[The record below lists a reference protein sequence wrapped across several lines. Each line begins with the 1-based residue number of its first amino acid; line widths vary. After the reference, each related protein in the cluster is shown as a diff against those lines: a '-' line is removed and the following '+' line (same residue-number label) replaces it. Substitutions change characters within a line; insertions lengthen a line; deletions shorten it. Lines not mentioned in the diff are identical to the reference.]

1 MPGYTLGSRGA
12 ALSHCLPF
20 TPRESPYGAPRAL
33 GCPVFSGPGITYHL
47 CGHGEAAM
55 PTVGKKKFGYGKSG
69 KAAAR
74 KFAKA
79 TGKPVRKS
87 RTTGGKKRAR
97 KAR

>member
-1 MPGYTLGSRGA
+1 
-12 ALSHCLPF
+12 
-20 TPRESPYGAPRAL
+20 
-33 GCPVFSGPGITYHL
+33 
-47 CGHGEAAM
+47 M
-55 PTVGKKKFGYGKSG
+55 PTVGKRKFGYGKSG

-74 KFAKA
+74 KYAKA